1 VAAVRRDPARLVPQ
15 YPEWTLSDL
24 ASHTASIHGRTV
36 IICREHPQERISAP
50 RLPENR
56 DAADWCEET
65 LEEMVAALRESDPST
80 RVWTFGSEPSIG
92 FWERRMVVE
101 TGVHRWDASDAF
113 GVAEGLTE
121 RVAEAGLDEF
131 AQNYLSRLGDV
142 ETLEV
147 VATDLGRSW
156 IYGTGDPTASVE
168 GTASDLYLRLVAR
181 QSPVELPL
189 AWAAAVDGLAPPPKR

>member
-1 VAAVRRDPARLVPQ
+1 MAAVRRDPARLVPQ

-156 IYGTGDPTASVE
+156 IYGTGDPTARVE